1 MGDVKKKRLKK
12 AALVIVV
19 TIVIIG
25 LGSFAGIQYVTS
37 AGNVKHKSNETIL
50 PSQGS
55 SLSAFVIYQ
64 PGRSEFAKDIANNL
78 AKGLN
83 DSGYEV
89 TINYPGEFL
98 PSDLGDYDIIA
109 LGTTVYNGNFSP
121 VLGDYISGIKNIDN
135 SKVLIYS
142 TGMMTDNTSELD
154 GLSKLLYR
162 KADYLEKFYSN
173 EQETEVKRAYEFG
186 ASIGEP

>member
-1 MGDVKKKRLKK
+1 MGEVKKKRLKK
-12 AALVIVV
+12 AALVLVVCIVF
-19 TIVIIG
+19 IG
-25 LGSFAGIQYVTS
+25 LGTFGGIQYVTG
-37 AGNVKHKSNETIL
+37 AGNVKHDSNETIL
-50 PSQGS
+50 PSQES
-55 SLSAFVIYQ
+55 SLSALVIYQ
-64 PGRSEFAKDIANNL
+64 PGRSEFSKDIAYNL

-83 DSGYEV
+83 DTGYEV

-98 PSDLGDYDIIA
+98 PSDLGNYDIVA

-121 VLGDYISGIKNIDN
+121 VLGDYVSGIKNLDN

-162 KADYLEKFYSN
+162 KADYQEKFYSN
-173 EQETEVKRAYEFG
+173 EQETEVTRAYEFG
-186 ASIGEP
+186 SSLGKP